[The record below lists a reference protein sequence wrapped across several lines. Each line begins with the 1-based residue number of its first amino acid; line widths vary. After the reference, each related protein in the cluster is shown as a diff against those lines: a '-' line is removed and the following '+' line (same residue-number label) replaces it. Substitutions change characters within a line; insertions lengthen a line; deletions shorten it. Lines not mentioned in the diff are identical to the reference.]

1 MERQFLNTDSSI
13 ARFVGRPETRM
24 KEIAPAEAL
33 FLTTLKE
40 HPELLFII
48 RTNSKGLVVN
58 SVSRENRSP
67 SFTGDAS
74 DSAWY
79 SVVQKTMKPYYSPLV
94 QDKGKQYMLLWSR
107 PIRVTNEWGTSRFG
121 GVVAVAIAVEEF
133 FKRFAGTLSG
143 PFQVL
148 LDGKELYG
156 RKGDPAAVLLEKAVR
171 IPGVSGLTCK
181 VVSIKTP
188 LPSVAAHPDTA
199 HAVSITTKGNQEM
212 QAPAPAVA
220 TVKPS
225 VAPQQSGQ
233 EAHAFGNDASGPAD
247 TEHDPVTILWKMR
260 LYGTAAIVVVFIGV
274 VALSRQRK
282 KQKTRLVAAAEQP
295 TAMDDAFRPESP
307 LQSRQRSIAVEI
319 ADELQ
324 AQSKRGEAP
333 EEEASPS
340 FSVKDTAQEPVVTAV
355 DGEKPGAPPEA
366 EVTEELR
373 ADRGAA
379 DISARVLSEE
389 EASLKEEVREQ
400 RYQEIK
406 REVQEKE
413 TNDLRNAVIT
423 ELKTDIRRKL
433 EEHEAEAI
441 RAALQQELTDAWRQ
455 EIKEKNYE
463 ELYKKE
469 LENLAKVIR
478 EKLIEKEMPLLVES
492 HRVELSNEIR
502 KKMAAAF
509 SEQIEQHERNALKAD
524 IVKKLQLDEYPH
536 LLQEEREKLRAS
548 LQRHISENE
557 TPMLEEQAR
566 EELTGRIRTQMLAET
581 ETVREQVRLEIKEKL
596 ARRIMEEEQ
605 GALAAGVRDEIT
617 RRIRDEISQKERKAI
632 HDRLLLEAIEEQ
644 RARIAT
650 QELQQVIE
658 TERRRIAEHEAPA
671 LREQV
676 RAQLR
681 EEEMEAMHARVKSEL
696 YAETIKAVQENLE
709 EKYKNILEKRMA
721 DFQVRLDKQ
730 VRTDIQAALQS
741 EYRDLIEHVEHLS
754 GSLVK
759 VDALDS
765 LTQTITLLTDE
776 KKKYKYFNLNSAQT
790 ESLLE
795 YLKRVH
801 GRFNIF
807 LDKVDEAVREMEL
820 KINSVL
826 NKLNNGS

>member
-1 MERQFLNTDSSI
+1 M
-13 ARFVGRPETRM
+13 ARLVSRPETRM

-33 FLTTLKE
+33 FQATLKE

-67 SFTGDAS
+67 SLTGDAS
-74 DSAWY
+74 DSTWY
-79 SVVQKTMKPYYSPLV
+79 SVVQKTMKPYYGPLV
-94 QDKGKQYMLLWSR
+94 QNKGNRYVLVWSR

-121 GVVAVAIAVEEF
+121 GVVAVAIAAEEC
-133 FKRFAGTLSG
+133 FKRFAGTLNR

-156 RKGDPAAVLLEKAVR
+156 RKGDPAAVFLEKAVR

-181 VVSIKTP
+181 VVSTKSP
-188 LPSVAAHPDTA
+188 LPSAAPLPDTA
-199 HAVSITTKGNQEM
+199 IAASITTKGNQEM

-225 VAPQQSGQ
+225 EVPQQSGQ

-274 VALSRQRK
+274 VTFSRQRK
-282 KQKTRLVAAAEQP
+282 KRKTRLVAAAEQP
-295 TAMDDAFRPESP
+295 TAMDDAFPPESS

-319 ADELQ
+319 ADELR
-324 AQSKRGEAP
+324 AQSKQAEAA
-333 EEEASPS
+333 EEEVNPS
-340 FSVKDTAQEPVVTAV
+340 FSVKDTAQEPAVVASV
-355 DGEKPGAPPEA
+355 DEIKNPVAPPEA
-366 EVTEELR
+366 EGTKEPR
-373 ADRGAA
+373 ADRGA
-379 DISARVLSEE
+379 
-389 EASLKEEVREQ
+389 
-400 RYQEIK
+400 
-406 REVQEKE
+406 
-413 TNDLRNAVIT
+413 LR
-423 ELKTDIRRKL
+423 
-433 EEHEAEAI
+433 
-441 RAALQQELTDAWRQ
+441 QELTDAWRQ

-478 EKLIEKEMPLLVES
+478 KKLIEKEMPLLVES

-509 SEQIEQHERNALKAD
+509 SEQIERHQRNALKAD
-524 IVKKLQLDEYPH
+524 IIKKLQLDEYPH
-536 LLQEEREKLRAS
+536 LLQEEREKLRSS
-548 LQRHISENE
+548 LQRHIAENE
-557 TPMLEEQAR
+557 TSTLVEQAR

-581 ETVREQVRLEIKEKL
+581 ETVGERVRLEIREKL
-596 ARRIMEEEQ
+596 KRQIMEEEHEVM
-605 GALAAGVRDEIT
+605 AAGVRDEIT

-632 HDRLLLEAIEEQ
+632 HDRLLLEVTDEQ
-644 RARIAT
+644 RTRIAT

-658 TERRRIAEHEAPA
+658 TERRRIAEQEAPA

-681 EEEMEAMHARVKSEL
+681 EEEMGAMHTRVKSEL

-709 EKYKNILEKRMA
+709 EKYKNILEQKMA

-754 GSLVK
+754 GSLTK

-776 KKKYKYFNLNSAQT
+776 KRKYKYFNLNSAQT